1 MMNYSFTGYM
11 IASAIV
17 LILSVIAYLLLL
29 EGKVRPSYNR
39 WILLSIYPISFL
51 IPLLI
56 GLWPESQVDA
66 GVEIGT
72 PEFAGVVGNNINGD
86 SQRMTIEIYDILKW
100 ISGIYFIGLLLTALF
115 SLMTIGHLIFLLI
128 KSKKMAIDDI
138 EVYVHTNEKLSSFS
152 WCNQI
157 FLFEGALNSELKD
170 LQMLVSHE
178 KTHLDKG
185 HWIDLGFAQIVL
197 IFQWFNPAAWYMR
210 SELQRIHEYEADE
223 SVLKTGI
230 QEKDYQMLLIQNISG
245 NRYSGLTDGL
255 NNCSLKKRIIMMKKT
270 KFKKDWVTRGIAV
283 CGFAVL
289 GGLIIHIPAVA
300 FVLEEGK
307 PMVNSPTSK
316 ETNNLN
322 FAQEDLNSG
331 ENNDTAPLYYVNGE
345 RVKKED
351 LASVNPDNIKGI
363 VVDKS
368 SENPKVEITTKEVKQ
383 PVEYNTTESYN
394 DSDKKKG
401 VIKSYPDAYL
411 EVDKVAEYIGGQ
423 SQLLK
428 DLSETM
434 VYPEEAKEKGIEGR
448 VVVRFQINTNGTLS
462 NCEVAHSQ
470 NALLDDAAL
479 KAVEDLPGKWEP
491 AEVNGKP
498 VASIFNMPVTFKLQY
513 PQKN

>member
-1 MMNYSFTGYM
+1 
-11 IASAIV
+11 
-17 LILSVIAYLLLL
+17 
-29 EGKVRPSYNR
+29 
-39 WILLSIYPISFL
+39 
-51 IPLLI
+51 
-56 GLWPESQVDA
+56 
-66 GVEIGT
+66 
-72 PEFAGVVGNNINGD
+72 
-86 SQRMTIEIYDILKW
+86 
-100 ISGIYFIGLLLTALF
+100 
-115 SLMTIGHLIFLLI
+115 
-128 KSKKMAIDDI
+128 
-138 EVYVHTNEKLSSFS
+138 
-152 WCNQI
+152 
-157 FLFEGALNSELKD
+157 
-170 LQMLVSHE
+170 
-178 KTHLDKG
+178 
-185 HWIDLGFAQIVL
+185 
-197 IFQWFNPAAWYMR
+197 
-210 SELQRIHEYEADE
+210 
-223 SVLKTGI
+223 
-230 QEKDYQMLLIQNISG
+230 
-245 NRYSGLTDGL
+245 
-255 NNCSLKKRIIMMKKT
+255 MKKT